1 MKRLVGLPR
10 AFLSQRSSRFIW
22 LLSLTS
28 LVVVLG
34 LIMVLSSS
42 TVWSLISN
50 DNAFT
55 VFLKQAGSLAIG
67 FFLMFIIATR
77 STAWIFKMAPFAYG
91 GTLFLQALV
100 LWSPLGV
107 SIGGNRNW
115 LRIGPVSLQPSEF
128 IKLGLILL
136 VAKLIS
142 ETLEHI
148 DSFQNF
154 TLRLFVVGGVGIL
167 AVFGGHD
174 LGTAIVI
181 GLILIG
187 MLFLSGVPFTNLR
200 WPLGAAVALVL
211 FGLTL
216 GGSRMARVTAWLNP
230 GTDDS
235 SPFDWQAQHG
245 IWALAAGGFNGV
257 GLGASKLKWS
267 WVPEADNDYIFA
279 IIGEE
284 WGWIGAVIVIVL
296 FVLIIN
302 FIRMIAADSK
312 DLTSHMAALGIMLW
326 ISVQAFLN
334 IGVVISFFPVLG
346 VPLPLI
352 SSGGSSLVAS
362 MMAIG
367 IILAI
372 DRENQDGA
380 SSGNLSSRMRAVR

>member
-1 MKRLVGLPR
+1 MKRIVRAPR
-10 AFLSQRSSRFIW
+10 AFLSVRSSKFIW

-28 LVVVLG
+28 LTVILG
-34 LIMVLSSS
+34 LVMVLSSS
-42 TVWSLISN
+42 TVWSLITN

-55 VFLKQAGSLAIG
+55 IFLKQAGSLALG
-67 FFLMFIIATR
+67 FGLMAIVATR
-77 STAWIFKMAPFAYG
+77 PTAWIFKMAPSAYVG
-91 GTLFLQALV
+91 ALILQALV

-115 LRIGPVSLQPSEF
+115 LRIFGITVQPSEF
-128 IKLGLILL
+128 IKLALILL
-136 VAKLIS
+136 VSKLIA
-142 ETLEHI
+142 ETVHQI
-148 DSFQNF
+148 DSLQHF
-154 TLRLFVVGGVGIL
+154 TTRLFIVGGVGVGM
-167 AVFGGHD
+167 VFWGHD

-200 WPLGAAVALVL
+200 IPLAVAGV
-211 FGLTL
+211 GVAIALTI
-216 GGSRMARVTAWLNP
+216 GSSRMARITAWLNP

-235 SPFDWQAQHG
+235 SPFDWQSQHG

-284 WGWIGAVIVIVL
+284 WGWIGTLVIIIL

-302 FIRMIAADSK
+302 FIRMIATESNN
-312 DLTSHMAALGIMLW
+312 LTSHMAALGIMLW
-326 ISVQAFLN
+326 ISVQTFLN

-352 SSGGSSLVAS
+352 SSGGSSLISS

-367 IILAI
+367 VILAI
-372 DRENQDGA
+372 DRENHDKELGRIHN
-380 SSGNLSSRMRAVR
+380 NLFKAKR